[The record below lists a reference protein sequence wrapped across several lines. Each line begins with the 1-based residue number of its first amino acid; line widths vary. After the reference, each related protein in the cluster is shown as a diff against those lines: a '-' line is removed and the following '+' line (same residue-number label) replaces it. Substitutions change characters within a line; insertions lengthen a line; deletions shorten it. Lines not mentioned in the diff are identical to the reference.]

1 MVKSTL
7 NDTLSGLKNTIA
19 GKASSFTGKATICAG
34 SIKNRIDLANEESR
48 QAKRFQILGERVL
61 QAVLD
66 NNFQALK
73 DDPTIVELIGAIQE
87 KKLVIQELESKLAGH
102 KK

>member
-7 NDTLSGLKNTIA
+7 NDTLNGLKNTI
-19 GKASSFTGKATICAG
+19 TGKATTCAS
-34 SIKNRIDLANEESR
+34 SIKNRIDLANEESK
-48 QAKRFQILGERVL
+48 QAKRFQVLGERVL

-73 DDPTIVELIGAIQE
+73 DDPTIVELVGAIQE
-87 KKLVIQELESKLAGH
+87 KKLVIQELERKLTGH